1 MKKKFKFNPKENPD
15 TPPPPPI
22 NTPPSNEGQKLFEES
37 LKSMGFGDT
46 VAKAIKKATFG
57 KVKECEPCRKRKEA
71 LNKIFPYKNKDN
83 NND

>member
-1 MKKKFKFNPKENPD
+1 MKKKFEPKEPNE
-15 TPPPPPI
+15 TKPPVSIPPK
-22 NTPPSNEGQKLFEES
+22 SGEQLFEES

-57 KVKECEPCRKRKEA
+57 KIKECEPCKKRKEA
-71 LNKIFPYKNKDN
+71 LNKIFPYKNKDE